1 MTEIPSRARVVIIG
15 GGVIGTSVAYHL
27 AQLGWTDV
35 LLLEQ
40 GQLSC
45 GTTWHAAGLVGQLR
59 ASENGTRLVQYSCE
73 LYERL
78 EKETGLGTGF
88 RRCGGVTV
96 ARTADRMTQLHRTA
110 ATAEAYQLECELISP
125 RRAREL
131 YPIMAVDDLAGAI
144 WLPGDGRA
152 NPTDLTAALARG
164 ARDKGVTIRERTRV
178 TAVLTKNNAVT
189 GVRTDRGDVE
199 AEVVVNCAGQWAKAV
214 GAMAGVTVPLHSA
227 EHFYV
232 VTEQVDGVNRDF
244 PILRDPDGYTYIKE
258 EVGGL
263 VVGGFEPDAKPWVAP
278 DALPYPFEFQLLEE
292 DWDHFAI
299 LMDSAIKRIP
309 VLAETGIK
317 MFYNGPESF
326 TPDNQ
331 FILGEAPELRNF
343 FVAAGFNSV
352 GIASAGG
359 AGRALAEWI
368 TEGEPGLDLSAVD
381 IRRFAAF
388 NGNNQWLHDRV
399 SEVLGLHYAVPW
411 PNRELTSARPFR
423 RSPAY
428 HLLKQANAG
437 FGSKMGWERAN
448 FFAPPGQRP
457 DIEYGW
463 GRQNWQPW
471 SSAEQRA
478 ARGAVALFDQTS
490 FSKYLVTGRDAE
502 QALQWLCTAD
512 VAVSPGRTVYTGM
525 LNAHGTYEA
534 DITVTRLSATEF
546 LLVSSAAATERDKD
560 HITRRMP
567 AGGHASLVDVTSQY
581 AVYGVMGPRSRD
593 LLSRLSRTDLGDE
606 AFPFGS
612 SREIDLGYATVR
624 ATRITYVGELGW
636 ELYVPAEFAV
646 GAYEDLVD
654 AGAGLGL
661 VNAGY
666 YAIESLRLEKAYRAF
681 GRELTPDYN
690 PVEAG
695 LLFACK
701 LKTAI
706 GFLGREAVEQA
717 RAAGPRRK
725 LVSLVLT
732 DPDAMI
738 WGGELVLRDGVAV
751 GQVTSGAWGETLG
764 GGVALAYIRHPDG
777 DVLTPDL
784 VRAGEYQVN
793 VGGQLHPAT
802 VHLRPPFDP
811 AGDRVKG
818 RYQAGPP
825 QELFSRTRAGSC
837 PRTGTSISRSSSSRY
852 TLTYA
857 VSQGGDY
864 ASCWHRAPA
873 PLPVHRPVHHRRR
886 GPHRVLRAG
895 HATRRARQGPRTHLL
910 PRPGRLTGPGRAAER
925 GRRQRDDSGRLSRP
939 GVRGATPQPSRA
951 EAGQAGLPGRDHQHD
966 DRRRDLPLPRRI
978 AAQGR
983 ERLPAR
989 APRPGAPGHHRHRRQ
1004 RPRTMCWPAGGRPAE
1019 PGPACLVRDEGH
1031 PRGRHPPDHDHGPA
1045 DGRRRA
1051 GRPHRRDE
1059 LLPARAGRMAP
1070 GPARSPGRPCR
1081 GTAGRW
1087 LQQHA
1092 GPRLHPLRRPGRER
1106 VRRVPYLRLRRA
1118 GIDSAQRRPAL
1129 PVDLGVR
1136 RPAARAQPAR
1146 QPGRVPGHRPDVPAS
1161 CWPSLTSAAREL

>member
-1 MTEIPSRARVVIIG
+1 
-15 GGVIGTSVAYHL
+15 
-27 AQLGWTDV
+27 
-35 LLLEQ
+35 
-40 GQLSC
+40 
-45 GTTWHAAGLVGQLR
+45 
-59 ASENGTRLVQYSCE
+59 
-73 LYERL
+73 
-78 EKETGLGTGF
+78 
-88 RRCGGVTV
+88 
-96 ARTADRMTQLHRTA
+96 MTQLRRTA

-125 RRAREL
+125 EEAREL
-131 YPIMAVDDLAGAI
+131 YPVMRVDDLAGAI

-178 TAVLTKNNAVT
+178 TGILTDGRTDGRAVA
-189 GVRTDRGDVE
+189 GVRTDHGDVE
-199 AEVVVNCAGQWAKAV
+199 AEVVVNCAGQWAKQV
-214 GAMAGVTVPLHSA
+214 GALGGVTVPLHSA

-278 DALPYPFEFQLLEE
+278 DALPYPFEFQLLDE

-299 LMDSAIKRIP
+299 LMDSAIARIP

-368 TEGEPGLDLSAVD
+368 TEGEPDLDLSAVD

-411 PNRELTSARPFR
+411 PNRELASARPFR

-448 FFAPPGQRP
+448 FFAPPGQP
-457 DIEYGW
+457 ADIEYGW
-463 GRQNWQPW
+463 GQQNWQPW

-478 ARGAVALFDQTS
+478 ARTGVALFDQTS

-502 QALQWLCTAD
+502 QVLQWLCTAD
-512 VAVSPGRTVYTGM
+512 VAVDPGRTVYTGM

-534 DITVTRLSATEF
+534 DITVTRLSADEF
-546 LLVSSAAATERDKD
+546 LLVSSAASTERDKD

-567 AGGHASLVDVTSQY
+567 AGRHASLVDVTSAF
-581 AVYGVMGPRSRD
+581 AVYGVMGPRSRE
-593 LLSRLSRTDLGDE
+593 LLSYLSRSDLSDE

-612 SREIDLGYATVR
+612 SRQIDLGYATVR

-646 GAYEDLVD
+646 GAYEDLMN

-661 VNAGY
+661 ANAGY

-690 PVEAG
+690 PAEAG

-701 LKTAI
+701 LKKDI
-706 GFLGREAVEQA
+706 PFLGREALEQA
-717 RAAGPRRK
+717 RAAGLRRR
-725 LVSLVLT
+725 LVSLVLA
-732 DPDAMI
+732 DPAAMI
-738 WGGELVLRDGVAV
+738 WGGELVLRDGAAV
-751 GQVTSGAWGETLG
+751 GQVTSGAWGETVG
-764 GGVALAYIRHPDG
+764 GCVGLAYIRHPDG
-777 DVLTPDL
+777 RVLTPDV

-793 VGGQLHPAT
+793 VGGQLYPAT

-811 AGDRVKG
+811 AGVPDSG
-818 RYQAGPP
+818 
-825 QELFSRTRAGSC
+825 
-837 PRTGTSISRSSSSRY
+837 
-852 TLTYA
+852 
-857 VSQGGDY
+857 
-864 ASCWHRAPA
+864 
-873 PLPVHRPVHHRRR
+873 
-886 GPHRVLRAG
+886 LRAWG
-895 HATRRARQGPRTHLL
+895 AAAWRGGGPAD
-910 PRPGRLTGPGRAAER
+910 P
-925 GRRQRDDSGRLSRP
+925 D
-939 GVRGATPQPSRA
+939 
-951 EAGQAGLPGRDHQHD
+951 AGQAIRGRGGS
-966 DRRRDLPLPRRI
+966 RGIRGKRGPV
-978 AAQGR
+978 
-983 ERLPAR
+983 
-989 APRPGAPGHHRHRRQ
+989 
-1004 RPRTMCWPAGGRPAE
+1004 AGGNPRF
-1019 PGPACLVRDEGH
+1019 
-1031 PRGRHPPDHDHGPA
+1031 PRGA
-1045 DGRRRA
+1045 
-1051 GRPHRRDE
+1051 
-1059 LLPARAGRMAP
+1059 
-1070 GPARSPGRPCR
+1070 
-1081 GTAGRW
+1081 
-1087 LQQHA
+1087 
-1092 GPRLHPLRRPGRER
+1092 
-1106 VRRVPYLRLRRA
+1106 V
-1118 GIDSAQRRPAL
+1118 
-1129 PVDLGVR
+1129 VR
-1136 RPAARAQPAR
+1136 RPRLGVPDQPERMA
-1146 QPGRVPGHRPDVPAS
+1146 GPAG
-1161 CWPSLTSAAREL
+1161 AGG

>member
-78 EKETGLGTGF
+78 EAETGLGTGF

-96 ARTADRMTQLHRTA
+96 ARTRDRMIQLRRTA

-125 RRAREL
+125 ARAREL
-131 YPIMAVDDLAGAI
+131 YPILRDDDLEGAI

-178 TAVLTKNNAVT
+178 TGIGTKDNTVT
-189 GVRTDRGDVE
+189 GVRTDQGDVE

-214 GAMAGVTVPLHSA
+214 GAMCGVTVPLHSA

-232 VTEQVDGVNRDF
+232 VTEQIDGVHRDF
-244 PILRDPDGYTYIKE
+244 PVLRDPDGYTYIKE

-263 VVGGFEPDAKPWVAP
+263 VVGGFEPDAKPWVSP
-278 DALPYPFEFQLLEE
+278 DALPYPFEFKLLEE

-299 LMDSAIKRIP
+299 LMDSAVHRIP
-309 VLAETGIK
+309 VLTETGIK

-399 SEVLGLHYAVPW
+399 SEVLGLHYALPW

-428 HLLKQANAG
+428 HLLEQAGAG

-448 FFAPPGQRP
+448 FFAPPGRQP

-463 GRQNWQPW
+463 GQQNWQPW

-478 ARGAVALFDQTS
+478 ARTGVALFDQTS
-490 FSKYLVTGRDAE
+490 FSKYLLTGPDAE
-502 QALQWLCTAD
+502 RALQWLCTAD
-512 VAVSPGRTVYTGM
+512 VAVPPGRTVYTGM

-534 DITVTRLSATEF
+534 DITVTRLSAEEF
-546 LLVSSAAATERDKD
+546 LLVSSAASTERDKD

-567 AGGHASLVDVTSQY
+567 AGLHASLVDVTSQY

-593 LLSRLSRTDLGDE
+593 LLSRLSRAGLSDE
-606 AFPFGS
+606 AFPFGT
-612 SREIDLGYATVR
+612 SRPIDLGYATVR

-636 ELYVPAEFAV
+636 ELYVPGRVRRRRLRGPDRRGRRAEPGQRRLLRDRVAAAREGVPGLRPRADPGLQPGRGRPAVRLQAEEGHRLPRPGGRRAGPGGRPAPPPGLTGAGRRPGRHDLGRRARPAGRHRRRPGDLGRLGRDPRRLRRPGLRPPPGRRRAHPRPGPGGGVPGERGRPALPGRGQPAPAVRPGRRQDQGPLFIPNGPGARPRAGHQLFSGRPVAV
-646 GAYEDLVD
+646 GGGQQPPPAD
-654 AGAGLGL
+654 AAPCCGRTTGA
-661 VNAGY
+661 ASQ
-666 YAIESLRLEKAYRAF
+666 AWARRRLRF
-681 GRELTPDYN
+681 S
-690 PVEAG
+690 
-695 LLFACK
+695 
-701 LKTAI
+701 
-706 GFLGREAVEQA
+706 A
-717 RAAGPRRK
+717 RAATRNRRLGWK
-725 LVSLVLT
+725 VPIAVSR
-732 DPDAMI
+732 PA
-738 WGGELVLRDGVAV
+738 LRADRGRFREVTVRPIRISRLPLAVVAV
-751 GQVTSGAWGETLG
+751 
-764 GGVALAYIRHPDG
+764 
-777 DVLTPDL
+777 VL
-784 VRAGEYQVN
+784 
-793 VGGQLHPAT
+793 
-802 VHLRPPFDP
+802 VH
-811 AGDRVKG
+811 
-818 RYQAGPP
+818 
-825 QELFSRTRAGSC
+825 
-837 PRTGTSISRSSSSRY
+837 
-852 TLTYA
+852 
-857 VSQGGDY
+857 
-864 ASCWHRAPA
+864 
-873 PLPVHRPVHHRRR
+873 R
-886 GPHRVLRAG
+886 GPHRVL
-895 HATRRARQGPRTHLL
+895 
-910 PRPGRLTGPGRAAER
+910 GPGA
-925 GRRQRDDSGRLSRP
+925 
-939 GVRGATPQPSRA
+939 V
-951 EAGQAGLPGRDHQHD
+951 
-966 DRRRDLPLPRRI
+966 
-978 AAQGR
+978 
-983 ERLPAR
+983 
-989 APRPGAPGHHRHRRQ
+989 
-1004 RPRTMCWPAGGRPAE
+1004 
-1019 PGPACLVRDEGH
+1019 
-1031 PRGRHPPDHDHGPA
+1031 
-1045 DGRRRA
+1045 
-1051 GRPHRRDE
+1051 
-1059 LLPARAGRMAP
+1059 
-1070 GPARSPGRPCR
+1070 
-1081 GTAGRW
+1081 
-1087 LQQHA
+1087 
-1092 GPRLHPLRRPGRER
+1092 
-1106 VRRVPYLRLRRA
+1106 
-1118 GIDSAQRRPAL
+1118 
-1129 PVDLGVR
+1129 
-1136 RPAARAQPAR
+1136 
-1146 QPGRVPGHRPDVPAS
+1146 
-1161 CWPSLTSAAREL
+1161 